1 MLGTLIGGHIR
12 ILEALGQGGMGEVY
26 VGLDERL
33 GRRVAV
39 KAVRA
44 DRERSGRSRERVLRE
59 ARALS
64 SLDHP
69 NICRLYEYIEA
80 PEGDFLILELI
91 DGVTLTRAV
100 ERGMSRT
107 RKLRIAGDILAALM
121 AAHRNGIVH
130 RDLKPD
136 NVMITS
142 DGGVKVLDFG
152 IARLEKEL
160 EEAEEDDRPH
170 VAGTPRYMSPEQ
182 AAGGDVTTAS
192 DLYSFGLLL
201 QMLLTESAPENVPL
215 TGERRDVTALV
226 NRLRAPVPVDR
237 PSASEAL
244 TALHRIMD
252 APKRRLRFA
261 AATLALLLV
270 LAAAVRYTLDVTAA
284 RDEARQHRRQADEL
298 IAFMVGDLRQKLEG
312 VGRLDVLD
320 GVASRALAYFAS
332 LRPEELT
339 GADLDHNARALAQLG
354 DVREHEGKL
363 PEAIALFRQSARF
376 ASAAVARKDA
386 REEWELTLSNAYF
399 ELGDAYRRQ
408 GNVPEALR
416 NFEAYFDIA
425 QRLAQRHPGDLRY
438 QAELSYGHGNL
449 GAAYEAAGDSAQA
462 LREYRRACDLD
473 RERLRRAPHDER
485 WQGDLANSVNRLGVV
500 LKKRGDLAGARR
512 AFDEDL
518 QIRRRLAAASPQDV
532 RRQER
537 LATSLAWAGT
547 LQQATGDDRR
557 ARVSYREEAA
567 LTAKAAQRDPND
579 ARAKRNHAVAQMRL
593 ATLLPPG
600 EGLPLV
606 TEAAEDLR
614 AVVRTDAR
622 AVWRRDLTV
631 ALVRVAEIRS
641 RLEDAGASRSASAEA
656 LAASEALAAERP
668 DDPVAVRSLCE
679 SLLLAASLEKDAA
692 AAARRR
698 TRAAELAATAVDDP
712 DVAATR
718 VRALIALDR
727 RDAALPL
734 IRRLLDAGY
743 RETSFVQAATP

>member
-12 ILEALGQGGMGEVY
+12 ILDALGQGGMGEVY
-26 VGLDERL
+26 VGRDERL
-33 GRRVAV
+33 GRGVAV

-44 DRERSGRSRERVLRE
+44 DRERSGRSRDRVLRE

-64 SLDHP
+64 ALDHP

-91 DGVTLTRAV
+91 EGVTLTRAV

-107 RKLRIAGDILAALM
+107 RKLRIAADILAALA
-121 AAHRNGIVH
+121 AAHRKGIVH

-152 IARLEKEL
+152 IARLEED
-160 EEAEEDDRPH
+160 EEDQPH
-170 VAGTPRYMSPEQ
+170 FGGTPRYMSPEQ
-182 AAGGDVTTAS
+182 AAGDDVTTAS

-201 QMLLTESAPENVPL
+201 QMLLTESAPQNMPL

-226 NRLRAPVPVDR
+226 NRLQAPVPVDR
-237 PSASEAL
+237 PSASAAL

-261 AATLALLLV
+261 AAALALLLV
-270 LAAAVRYTLDVTAA
+270 VAAAVRYTLDVTAA
-284 RDEARQHRRQADEL
+284 RDEARHQRRQAEEL

-339 GADLDHNARALAQLG
+339 GEDLDHNARALAQLG

-363 PEAIALFRQSARF
+363 PDAIALFRQSARF

-399 ELGDAYRRQ
+399 ELGDAHRRQ
-408 GNVPEALR
+408 GNVPETLR

-449 GAAYEAAGDSAQA
+449 GAAYEAAGDGARA
-462 LREYRRACDLD
+462 LREYRRACELD
-473 RERLRRAPHDER
+473 RERLRRAPHDEQ
-485 WQGDLANSVNRLGVV
+485 WQGDLANSVNRLGVM

-547 LQQATGDDRR
+547 LQQATGDDAR
-557 ARVSYREEAA
+557 ARASYREEEA
-567 LTAKAAQRDPND
+567 LTAQAAQRDPQD

-593 ATLLPPG
+593 AILLPPDQ
-600 EGLPLV
+600 GLPLV
-606 TEAAEDLR
+606 TEAVDDLR

-631 ALVRVAEIRS
+631 ALVRGAQIRS
-641 RLEDAGASRSASAEA
+641 HLQDAGATRRAAAEA

-668 DDPVAVRSLCE
+668 EDPVAVRSLCE
-679 SLLLAASLEKDAA
+679 SLLLAASLDENAA
-692 AAARRR
+692 ASQR
-698 TRAAELAATAVDDP
+698 TRAAELAATAIDDP
-712 DVAATR
+712 EVAATR

-727 RDAALPL
+727 HAAALPL
-734 IRRLLDAGY
+734 TRRLLDAGY
-743 RETSFVQAATP
+743 RETSFVQAVTP

>member
-12 ILEALGQGGMGEVY
+12 ILDALGQGGMGEVY

-107 RKLRIAGDILAALM
+107 RKLRIAADILAALL
-121 AAHRNGIVH
+121 AAHRKGIVH

-160 EEAEEDDRPH
+160 EEEDFDPPH

-226 NRLRAPVPVDR
+226 NRLQAPVPVDR

-244 TALHRIMD
+244 TALHHIMD

-261 AATLALLLV
+261 AATLALLLMV
-270 LAAAVRYTLDVTAA
+270 AAAVRYTLDVTAA
-284 RDEARQHRRQADEL
+284 RNEARQNRRQADEL

-332 LRPEELT
+332 LRPDELT

-399 ELGDAYRRQ
+399 ELGDGYRRQ
-408 GNVPEALR
+408 GNVPETLR

-425 QRLAQRHPGDLRY
+425 QRLARRHPGDLRY

-449 GAAYEAAGDSAQA
+449 GAAHEAAGDGAKA

-473 RERLRRAPHDER
+473 RERLRRAPQDER

-547 LQQATGDDRR
+547 LQQATGDDAR
-557 ARVSYREEAA
+557 ARASYREEAA

-579 ARAKRNHAVAQMRL
+579 VRAKRNHAVAQMRL
-593 ATLLPPG
+593 ATLLPPRD
-600 EGLPLV
+600 GLPLATKTV
-606 TEAAEDLR
+606 EDLR

-631 ALVRVAEIRS
+631 ALVRVAQIRS
-641 RLEDAGASRSASAEA
+641 RLENAGASRSASAEA
-656 LAASEALAAERP
+656 LAASEALATERP

-679 SLLLAASLEKDAA
+679 SLLLAASLEEDAA
-692 AAARRR
+692 AAAQLR
-698 TRAAELAATAVDDP
+698 TRAAELAATANDDP
-712 DVAATR
+712 EVAATR

-727 RDAALPL
+727 RGAALPL

-743 RETSFVQAATP
+743 RETSFVQAASP

>member
-12 ILEALGQGGMGEVY
+12 ILDALGQGGMGEVY
-26 VGLDERL
+26 VGRDERL
-33 GRRVAV
+33 GRQVAV

-44 DRERSGRSRERVLRE
+44 DRERSDRSRERVLRE

-64 SLDHP
+64 ALDHP

-80 PEGDFLILELI
+80 PEGDFLVLELI

-107 RKLRIAGDILAALM
+107 RKLHIAADILAALI
-121 AAHRNGIVH
+121 AAHRKGIVH

-152 IARLEKEL
+152 IARLE
-160 EEAEEDDRPH
+160 EEENDRPH
-170 VAGTPRYMSPEQ
+170 FGGTPRYMSPEQ
-182 AAGGDVTTAS
+182 AAGDDVTTAS

-201 QMLLTESAPENVPL
+201 QMLLTERAPENVPL
-215 TGERRDVTALV
+215 TGERRDVTAFV
-226 NRLRAPVPVDR
+226 HRLQAPVPVDR
-237 PSASEAL
+237 PSAAEAL

-261 AATLALLLV
+261 AAALALLLV
-270 LAAAVRYTLDVTAA
+270 VAAAVRYTLDVTAA
-284 RDEARQHRRQADEL
+284 RDQARQHRRQADEL

-399 ELGDAYRRQ
+399 ELGDAHRRQ
-408 GNVPEALR
+408 GNVPETLR

-425 QRLAQRHPGDLRY
+425 QRLAQRHPADLRY

-449 GAAYEAAGDSAQA
+449 GAAYEAAGDGAQA
-462 LREYRRACDLD
+462 LREYRRACELD

-518 QIRRRLAAASPQDV
+518 QIRRRLAAAAPQDV

-547 LQQATGDDRR
+547 LQQATGDDAR
-557 ARVSYREEAA
+557 ARASYREEAA

-579 ARAKRNHAVAQMRL
+579 ARAKRNHAVAQTRL
-593 ATLLPPG
+593 ATLLPPS
-600 EGLPLV
+600 EGLPLA
-606 TEAAEDLR
+606 TEAVDDLR

-631 ALVRVAEIRS
+631 ALVRVAQIRA
-641 RLEDAGASRSASAEA
+641 RLHDAAAARRASAEA

-679 SLLLAASLEKDAA
+679 SLLLAASLEEDAA

-698 TRAAELAATAVDDP
+698 TRAAELAATAIDDP
-712 DVAATR
+712 EVAATR

-727 RDAALPL
+727 RNAALPL
-734 IRRLLDAGY
+734 IHKLLDAGY
-743 RETSFVQAATP
+743 RETSFVQTVSP

>member
-12 ILEALGQGGMGEVY
+12 ILDALGQGGMGEVY
-26 VGLDERL
+26 VGRDERL
-33 GRRVAV
+33 DRRVAV

-64 SLDHP
+64 ALDHP

-91 DGVTLTRAV
+91 EGVTLTRAV

-107 RKLRIAGDILAALM
+107 RKLRIAADVLAALI
-121 AAHRNGIVH
+121 AAHRKGIVH

-136 NVMITS
+136 NVMITP

-152 IARLEKEL
+152 IARLE
-160 EEAEEDDRPH
+160 EEEEEEQPH
-170 VAGTPRYMSPEQ
+170 FAGTPRYMSPEQ

-215 TGERRDVTALV
+215 TGERRDMTALV

-237 PSASEAL
+237 PSAAEAL
-244 TALHRIMD
+244 TALHRILD

-261 AATLALLLV
+261 AAALALLLV
-270 LAAAVRYTLDVTAA
+270 VAAAVRYTLDVTAA
-284 RDEARQHRRQADEL
+284 RDEARHQRRQAEEL
-298 IAFMVGDLRQKLEG
+298 VAFMVGDLRQKLEG

-408 GNVPEALR
+408 GNVRETLR
-416 NFEAYFDIA
+416 NFQAYFDIA
-425 QRLAQRHPGDLRY
+425 QRLAQRHPADLRY

-449 GAAYEAAGDSAQA
+449 GAAHEAAGDVTRA
-462 LREYRRACDLD
+462 LREYRRACELD
-473 RERLRRAPHDER
+473 RERLRRAPHDEQ

-518 QIRRRLAAASPQDV
+518 QIRRRLAAASPRDV

-547 LQQATGDDRR
+547 LQQAMGDDAR
-557 ARVSYREEAA
+557 ARASYREEAA
-567 LTAKAAQRDPND
+567 LTAKAAQRDPDD

-600 EGLPLV
+600 EGLPLI
-606 TEAAEDLR
+606 TEAVDDLR

-631 ALVRVAEIRS
+631 ALVRVAQIRS
-641 RLEDAGASRSASAEA
+641 RLQDAGAARRASAEA

-668 DDPVAVRSLCE
+668 EDPVAVRSLCE
-679 SLLLAASLEKDAA
+679 SLLLAASLDEDAA
-692 AAARRR
+692 AAARQR
-698 TRAAELAATAVDDP
+698 TRAAELAASAIDDP

-727 RDAALPL
+727 RSAALPL
-734 IRRLLDAGY
+734 IRALLDAGY
-743 RETSFVQAATP
+743 RETSFVQAASP